1 MALCNVAITRT
12 YHLSHKWE
20 KGQSGNLKG
29 RPKTAFKENFDQLSA
44 KKKMFEEA
52 TQILGER
59 WSDIVH
65 SMCDCAE
72 NGNVQAATFVANYV
86 LGKPAE
92 TVKHDVSDD
101 LKNSIHI
108 SIIKEE
114 SEL

>member
-1 MALCNVAITRT
+1 MSKFLP
-12 YHLSHKWE
+12 
-20 KGQSGNLKG
+20 GNNANPKG
-29 RPKTAFKENFDQLSA
+29 RPKTAYKENFDQLMA
-44 KKKMFEEA
+44 KKKMFDEA
-52 TQILGER
+52 TQVLSER